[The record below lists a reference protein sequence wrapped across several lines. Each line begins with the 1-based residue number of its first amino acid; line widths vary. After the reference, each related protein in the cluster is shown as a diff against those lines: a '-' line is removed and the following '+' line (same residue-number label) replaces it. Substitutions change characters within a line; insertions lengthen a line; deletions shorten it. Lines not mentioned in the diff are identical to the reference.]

1 MALNFP
7 SNPGVQNPVNEFSPT
22 STPEASTNGVSY
34 IQDGEKWTA
43 ETTGAGFGD
52 LYLSR
57 ITDDEAQGSITFDK
71 VTTHGCRTLDYY
83 GKAYNTRLLT
93 VGAFLLD

>member
-34 IQDGEKWTA
+34 I
-43 ETTGAGFGD
+43 
-52 LYLSR
+52 
-57 ITDDEAQGSITFDK
+57 
-71 VTTHGCRTLDYY
+71 
-83 GKAYNTRLLT
+83 
-93 VGAFLLD
+93 